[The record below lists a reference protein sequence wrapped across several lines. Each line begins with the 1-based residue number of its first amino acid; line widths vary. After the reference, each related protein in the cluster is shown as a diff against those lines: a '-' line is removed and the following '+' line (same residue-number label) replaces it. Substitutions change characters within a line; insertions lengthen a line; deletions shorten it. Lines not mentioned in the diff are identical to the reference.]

1 MHDWMGIGL
10 IAVGLGLL
18 VAAVVKQRNR
28 RSAPLPEGAIR
39 PEFAAMGEI
48 VRPLI
53 LFLVA
58 LFAVK
63 ICAFYF
69 LLGGQRYLTPLD
81 FAGILFVLAS
91 YCGWLVVATRRR
103 PERAA
108 ERAVRE
114 PVQGGEPSTI

>member
-10 IAVGLGLL
+10 FAVGLGLL

-28 RSAPLPEGAIR
+28 QRSPVPAGAIR

-53 LFLVA
+53 LFVVA

-63 ICAFYF
+63 MSAFYF

-81 FAGILFVLAS
+81 FAGILFVLAC

-103 PERAA
+103 SEQPVERP
-108 ERAVRE
+108 VRGT
-114 PVQGGEPSTI
+114 VQAGEPSTI